1 MLSSVPGTPTDQR
14 TVDNANHPPE
24 YNFHFEYVS
33 IRYKK
38 CPPTSRISRSLP
50 PPAGPVE
57 SGPTSGPHRALGHLA
72 PMWWPNRPRK

>member
-14 TVDNANHPPE
+14 IVDNANHPPE

-38 CPPTSRISRSLP
+38 CPQR
-50 PPAGPVE
+50 VE
-57 SGPTSGPHRALGHLA
+57 SVDLFHRQLDPSSQVQRQA
-72 PMWWPNRPRK
+72 PI